1 MIHIHF
7 DSEMK
12 KMIMSSIELEWFSST
27 QYCITEHTAK
37 NIFNIVEL
45 IIKCVLYFGL
55 FYILLYLALNEENQ
69 R

>member
-1 MIHIHF
+1 
-7 DSEMK
+7 
-12 KMIMSSIELEWFSST
+12 MSSIELECFSST
-27 QYCITEHTAK
+27 QYCITVHTAK